1 MAERIV
7 ALRYEDLP
15 AAAIEWGTI
24 AMLDTVGVTLAGSV
38 ETAPRVV
45 EEILEAGSGPSLIF
59 GSRRRAGC
67 LDAALING
75 TAAHALDFD
84 NATNTMFGHAS
95 ATMIPAL
102 LAAGEAYG
110 GTGRDVLVAHA
121 VDSRPGHGSGAGLT
135 CTITKRVGTRPRRSA
150 YSR

>member
-1 MAERIV
+1 MSLSRQLAERIV

-15 AAAIEWGTI
+15 AAAIEWGKI
-24 AMLDTVGVTLAGSV
+24 AMLDTVGVTLAGAV
-38 ETAPRVV
+38 ETAPRIVA
-45 EEILEAGSGPSLIF
+45 EALELNASSGPSLIF
-59 GSRRRAGC
+59 GSRRRARC
-67 LDAALING
+67 LDAALVNG

-110 GTGRDVLVAHA
+110 GTGRDVLAAHA
-121 VDSRPGHGSGAGLT
+121 RGFGA
-135 CTITKRVGTRPRRSA
+135 RARPRGRL
-150 YSR
+150 